1 MKQLT
6 IIILFA
12 LISIKNYSQQGGT
25 LYVGENFMNN
35 YRNVLINT
43 SKNYSGENI
52 KGNPFTTDDFVLG
65 KVIGYKN
72 NYLLKYDAFS
82 EQMLAKR
89 RDDTVVIVNK
99 ETITEVT
106 FNDGTKYVVFDYIF
120 DGAKKNGY
128 LEVLLSN
135 SAISLLKKE
144 VIKFIPAQKPATGY
158 DQPKPPAFKKMR
170 DRYLISNTKGEINSF
185 SKKKDFLQLFPDRK
199 NEIEKFIS
207 SNKIKLTKEKD
218 LIKLIKHINSSL

>member
-6 IIILFA
+6 ILVLLA
-12 LISIKNYSQQGGT
+12 LISVNTYSQAT

-35 YRNVLINT
+35 YRNVVINT
-43 SKNYSGENI
+43 SKNISGENI
-52 KGNPFTTDDFVLG
+52 TGTPFTTDVFVLG

-72 NYLLKYDAFS
+72 NYLLRYDAFND
-82 EQMLAKR
+82 QMLAKR
-89 RDDTVVIVNK
+89 KDDRVVIVNK

-106 FNDGTKYVVFDYIF
+106 FNDGTKYVVFDYTF

-135 SAISLLKKE
+135 SVISLFKKE
-144 VIKFIPAQKPATGY
+144 VINFRPAQKPATGY
-158 DQPKPPAFKKMR
+158 DQPKPPAFKKAR
-170 DRYLISNTKGEINSF
+170 DRYLISNKKGEINSF
-185 SKKKDFLQLFPDRK
+185 IKKKDFLNFFPDK
-199 NEIEKFIS
+199 KTDIEKFIK

-218 LIKLIKHINSSL
+218 LISLIKYVNSSL

>member
-6 IIILFA
+6 ILVLLA
-12 LISIKNYSQQGGT
+12 LISVNTYSQAT

-35 YRNVLINT
+35 YRNVVINT
-43 SKNYSGENI
+43 SKNISGENI
-52 KGNPFTTDDFVLG
+52 TGTPFTTDVFVLG

-72 NYLLKYDAFS
+72 NYLLRYDAFND
-82 EQMLAKR
+82 QMLAKR
-89 RDDTVVIVNK
+89 KDDRVVIVNK

-106 FNDGTKYVVFDYIF
+106 FNDGTKYVVFDYTF

-135 SAISLLKKE
+135 SVISLFKKE
-144 VIKFIPAQKPATGY
+144 VINFRPAQKPATGY
-158 DQPKPPAFKKMR
+158 DQPKPPAFKKAR
-170 DRYLISNTKGEINSF
+170 DRYLISNKNGEINSF
-185 SKKKDFLQLFPDRK
+185 IKKKDFLNFFPDK
-199 NEIEKFIS
+199 KTDIEKFIK

-218 LIKLIKHINSSL
+218 LISLIKYVNSSL